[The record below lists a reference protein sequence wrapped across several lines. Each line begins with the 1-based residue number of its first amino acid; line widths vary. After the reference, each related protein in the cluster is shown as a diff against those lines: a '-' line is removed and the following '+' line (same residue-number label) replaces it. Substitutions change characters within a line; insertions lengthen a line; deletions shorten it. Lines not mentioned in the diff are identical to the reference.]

1 MNTVMTYNPET
12 VLSVFDDWD
21 KLVDNFFVNSNS
33 LRGVSPLVDIRETK
47 DEYFL
52 EAELPG
58 LSDKDV
64 DIKVQDRVLTI
75 ASLND
80 NKEAKSAEVRW
91 LVRERRSF
99 SFRRS
104 FTLPRNADVDNINAT
119 FKDGLLTITMPKS
132 PEAKERVISINRA

>member
-1 MNTVMTYNPET
+1 MTYNPET